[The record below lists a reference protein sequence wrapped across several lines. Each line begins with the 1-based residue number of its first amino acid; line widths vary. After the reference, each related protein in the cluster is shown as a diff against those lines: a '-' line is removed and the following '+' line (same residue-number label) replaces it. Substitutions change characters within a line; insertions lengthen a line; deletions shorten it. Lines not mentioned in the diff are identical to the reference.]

1 MPQQRIYELIA
12 RQLSGEATPAELEE
26 LHTWM
31 RQHGEDQYVHDI
43 LSGYWS
49 QHPDLL
55 QEEENDEEERFQRI
69 LRATA
74 TPDDNYSVTEMT
86 PAKTFRMRRWLSYA
100 AAVVVLAG
108 STFFIYRYAMGKSPD
123 ELKVVA
129 GALSEVVARPGSRSK
144 LVLPDGT
151 QVWLNAKSRI
161 TYQSNFNQAL
171 REVNL
176 EGEAFFDVT
185 HNAER
190 PFIVH
195 TSGIDIK
202 VLGTAFNV
210 KSYASDET
218 IEATLLRGSIEV
230 VKHNDPA
237 APKVIL
243 RPNEKLV
250 FNKKELIDE
259 ADSNTRHLVAS
270 TPVAQQTGISV
281 TALPAH
287 LPDSVIKETSWRY
300 NKLDFNGDS
309 FEELAAKLERW
320 HGVHITINN
329 EKLKRYRLRGSFQ
342 EETVVQALEALK
354 TIVKFSY
361 DIEGNEVIIK

>member
-26 LHTWM
+26 LQNYL
-31 RQHGEDQYVHDI
+31 REHGEDQYVHDI
-43 LSGYWS
+43 LSTYWS

-55 QEEENDEEERFQRI
+55 QEEEETDEEERFQRI
-69 LRATA
+69 LQAT
-74 TPDDNYSVTEMT
+74 TPEPVTIPHITEDNSPRVF
-86 PAKTFRMRRWLSYA
+86 PLRRWLSYA
-100 AAVVVLAG
+100 AAVIVLAG
-108 STFFIYRYAMGKSPD
+108 SAFFIYRYTTGRQLNAPTIASNNTM
-123 ELKVVA
+123 
-129 GALSEVVARPGSRSK
+129 SEVVARPGSRSK

-151 QVWLNAKSRI
+151 QVWLNAESRI
-161 TYQSNFNQAL
+161 TYHNNFNKTL
-171 REVNL
+171 REVTL

-185 HNAER
+185 HNAAK

-195 TSGIDIK
+195 TSGINIK

-230 VKHNDPA
+230 VKQNDPT

-250 FNKKELIDE
+250 FNKKDLLDT
-259 ADSNTRHLVAS
+259 AGNKA
-270 TPVAQQTGISV
+270 PVAATVQPAISI
-281 TALPAH
+281 TRLPADI
-287 LPDSVIKETSWRY
+287 PDSVIKETSWRY

-309 FEELAAKLERW
+309 FEELAEKMDRW
-320 HGVHITINN
+320 YDVHITINN
-329 EKLKRYRLRGSFQ
+329 ERLKRRRLKGSF
-342 EETVVQALEALK
+342 EKETIIQALEALK
-354 TIVKFSY
+354 LSEKFEY
-361 DIEGNEVIIK
+361 EMEGKEVVIR